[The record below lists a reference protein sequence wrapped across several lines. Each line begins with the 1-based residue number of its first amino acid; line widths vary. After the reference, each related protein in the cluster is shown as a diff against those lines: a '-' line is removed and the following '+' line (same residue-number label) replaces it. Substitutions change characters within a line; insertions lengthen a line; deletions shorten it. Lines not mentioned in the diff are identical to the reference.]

1 MKNKTNWH
9 KDTISV
15 RGGLKRSAF
24 KETSEALFLNSG
36 YVYDTAEEAAEAFSG
51 DIDRFVYPRFGNPT
65 VAMLE
70 ERLALM
76 EGAEAALATG
86 TGMASM
92 FMSMAGML
100 SQGDRV
106 VASRAL
112 FGACYSVI
120 RDILPRWGIEVAFVD
135 GTDLNQWT
143 AALGK
148 PAKIVFVETPSNPM
162 LELVDIEAVTK
173 LAHQAGALMVVDNV
187 FGTQSGQSPLAL
199 GADVV
204 MYSITKHHDGHG
216 RVMGGALIGSEE
228 IIRGDLLKFFRQTG
242 PMISPFNAWVIL
254 KSMESMNL
262 RVERKAENAVAVAD
276 FLSSHDAVDRIYYP
290 HHSSH
295 PQHELARRQMSHG
308 GTILSFT
315 IPGGRDEAFAL
326 LNQLELIDISNNLGD
341 SKSLACHPAS
351 TTHEG
356 IGPEGRDVM
365 GIGENLIRLSLG
377 LEHKDDLIGD
387 LAHALGAL

>member
-24 KETSEALFLNSG
+24 QETSEALFLNSG

-51 DIDRFVYPRFGNPT
+51 DIDRFVYSRFGNPT

-135 GTDLNQWT
+135 GTDLNQ
-143 AALGK
+143 
-148 PAKIVFVETPSNPM
+148 
-162 LELVDIEAVTK
+162 
-173 LAHQAGALMVVDNV
+173 
-187 FGTQSGQSPLAL
+187 
-199 GADVV
+199 
-204 MYSITKHHDGHG
+204 
-216 RVMGGALIGSEE
+216 
-228 IIRGDLLKFFRQTG
+228 
-242 PMISPFNAWVIL
+242 
-254 KSMESMNL
+254 
-262 RVERKAENAVAVAD
+262 
-276 FLSSHDAVDRIYYP
+276 
-290 HHSSH
+290 
-295 PQHELARRQMSHG
+295 
-308 GTILSFT
+308 
-315 IPGGRDEAFAL
+315 
-326 LNQLELIDISNNLGD
+326 
-341 SKSLACHPAS
+341 
-351 TTHEG
+351 
-356 IGPEGRDVM
+356 
-365 GIGENLIRLSLG
+365 
-377 LEHKDDLIGD
+377 
-387 LAHALGAL
+387 